1 LTGTGIPEGPT
12 AYVMTEE
19 GNANWI
25 WNANT
30 GEYYTVYDNFC
41 PLITVG
47 CIINTLNYL
56 LIANFAS
63 GSIINY

>member
-1 LTGTGIPEGPT
+1 MIGTGIPEGPT

-30 GEYYTVYDNFC
+30 GEHYTVYDNFC

-47 CIINTLNYL
+47 CIINDENVSSTFIGDN
-56 LIANFAS
+56 
-63 GSIINY
+63 SIV